1 MWRFDLLPQS
11 MNEKIA
17 PILNPSKAFPK
28 RAFDF
33 GFNWVSL
40 IACNPLLPLHL
51 WITKSPWFWSWT
63 AGALPFLQLLRRRRR
78 RVVGVGGAVRPGGGR
93 RPIIRLYLHVGIGV
107 EIWSVIRHG
116 FFLGAFLW
124 EMEFFWSWVLCFCE
138 ENHAWTSQTRLPI
151 SWFHIFLFR
160 VLFITV
166 LFFF

>member
-1 MWRFDLLPQS
+1 

-17 PILNPSKAFPK
+17 SILNPSKAFSK

-63 AGALPFLQLLRRRRR
+63 ARALPFLQLRRRRRR
-78 RVVGVGGAVRPGGGR
+78 RVVGVGGAVRPGGGW

-116 FFLGAFLW
+116 FFFGAFCGKW
-124 EMEFFWSWVLCFCE
+124 
-138 ENHAWTSQTRLPI
+138 
-151 SWFHIFLFR
+151 
-160 VLFITV
+160 
-166 LFFF
+166 FFFGVGFYVLWRKSWLDQSNTTSHFILSHFVEYCNFVFQLFLIILF